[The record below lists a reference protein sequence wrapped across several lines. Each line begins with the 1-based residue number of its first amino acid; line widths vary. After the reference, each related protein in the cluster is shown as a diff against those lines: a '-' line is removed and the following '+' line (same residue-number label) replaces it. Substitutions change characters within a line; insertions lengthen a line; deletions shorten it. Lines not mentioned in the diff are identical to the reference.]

1 MEISHRIK
9 QLLDRA
15 GLKQKD
21 LAKAIGATEAQISS
35 WKNGRNDPDT
45 DNLIKIAEYFNVS
58 LVWLKHGSGSSPSAG
73 DGEGAMKSSFEYG
86 NDDQLRPAAQAS
98 NDTGAAYLSGDGAT
112 YSMER
117 IVLARQLVEN
127 LLRILVDLHKMGLLD
142 EEYRLKTNTL
152 IQALTRQVM
161 DRLEGRYPDGT

>member
-1 MEISHRIK
+1 MEISDRIK
-9 QLLDRA
+9 HLLDRS

-21 LAKAIGATEAQISS
+21 LAGAIGATEAQISS
-35 WKNGRNDPDT
+35 WKKGRNEPDT
-45 DNLIKIAEYFNVS
+45 DNLIKIAEYFGVPLAWLRHGVPPAPDSHEPRRNVIITYDD
-58 LVWLKHGSGSSPSAG
+58 GNSA
-73 DGEGAMKSSFEYG
+73 DLQHMAET
-86 NDDQLRPAAQAS
+86 QAPY
-98 NDTGAAYLSGDGAT
+98 DAKA

-117 IVLARQLVEN
+117 IVLARQLVES

-142 EEYRLKTNTL
+142 EEYRQRTNML